1 MCYADQPVLLRCC
14 LTAVG
19 ESFLIILPRG
29 RGKWGLREAD
39 TAWRGGSKMEGNER
53 PSTEAAVPKT
63 DAGSAATQT
72 TQPSAAVFFALNF
85 ATEST

>member
-1 MCYADQPVLLRCC
+1 MG
-14 LTAVG
+14 G
-19 ESFLIILPRG
+19 E
-29 RGKWGLREAD
+29 
-39 TAWRGGSKMEGNER
+39 SKMEGNER